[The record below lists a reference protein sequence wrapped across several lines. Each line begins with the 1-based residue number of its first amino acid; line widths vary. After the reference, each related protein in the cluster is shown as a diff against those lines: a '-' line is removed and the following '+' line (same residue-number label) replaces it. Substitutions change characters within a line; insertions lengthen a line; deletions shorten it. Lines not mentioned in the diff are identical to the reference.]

1 LNSERIEYLIVGGYA
16 VSYHGAPRATGD
28 LDVWVAVNLQ
38 NAERLVAAME
48 KFGFERGTLDRDA
61 FMQPG
66 RVIRMGIP
74 PVRIEILTGVSG
86 IDFAAAYA
94 DRAAATLDGVDV
106 SMISLEHLKANKAAA
121 GRPRDRDDLTRL
133 P

>member
-1 LNSERIEYLIVGGYA
+1 
-16 VSYHGAPRATGD
+16 
-28 LDVWVAVNLQ
+28 
-38 NAERLVAAME
+38 ME